1 MSFSDWHENENL
13 IQRLKQ
19 MIRSGHLFH
28 GCLFEGSPQDTE
40 RLADDFVK
48 AALCQRGDG
57 DSCGTCIA
65 CRKFEA
71 GNSEDVTVIGTE
83 GTVKDKDIELLISAA
98 MKKSYTGRP
107 MFMIIRNAERMT
119 LRAQNRLLKTLE
131 EPPSGVKIILLAE
144 NAELLAQTVRS
155 RCMSFRLESG
165 GQKTEASFSEEDR
178 RRSVGFAVH
187 ILYGKPFYS
196 MNEDISY
203 FTASREAAKQFAETA
218 EIFFRD
224 VFISFY
230 DKNDRLIIN
239 KEEKKIIEKCA
250 GSFTAEQ
257 MIDAAD
263 CAEAALRD
271 LSFGVSPG
279 HALKYMIFDIQG
291 KIKER

>member
-19 MIRSGHLFH
+19 MIRLGHLFH
-28 GCLFEGSPQDTE
+28 GCLFEGSPKDTE
-40 RLADDFVK
+40 RLANDFVK
-48 AALCQRGDG
+48 AALCERKDG
-57 DSCGTCIA
+57 DSCGVCVA

-71 GNSEDVTVIGTE
+71 HNSEDVTVIGAE

-155 RCMSFRLESG
+155 RCMCFRLESCG
-165 GQKTEASFSEEDR
+165 AKEGESFSEDEKKR
-178 RRSVGFAVH
+178 AVGFAVN
-187 ILYGKPFYS
+187 ILYERPFYS
-196 MNEDISY
+196 MSEDISY
-203 FTASREAAKQFAETA
+203 FTESRETAKKFAETA

-224 VFISFY
+224 IFISSY
-230 DKNDRLIIN
+230 DRNDCLIIN
-239 KEEKKIIEKCA
+239 KEEKEIVEKCA
-250 GSFTAEQ
+250 RAFTAEQ
-257 MIDAAD
+257 MISAAAS
-263 CAEAALRD
+263 AEAAQRD
-271 LSFGVSPG
+271 LAFGVSPG